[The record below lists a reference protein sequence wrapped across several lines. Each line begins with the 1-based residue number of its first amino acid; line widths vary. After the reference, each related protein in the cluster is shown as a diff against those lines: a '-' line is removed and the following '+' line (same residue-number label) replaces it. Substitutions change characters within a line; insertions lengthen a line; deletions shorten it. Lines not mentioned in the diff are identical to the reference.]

1 MRALRERPRVTVAKA
16 LAVLVV
22 FGVGAGFASL
32 ISDDEPAVPAA
43 TATAL
48 ERARSAADDR
58 GADLTAAREEVE
70 RLGDREAAL
79 ERRLRASGSRN
90 RRLVRALRGARRRL
104 TQLQP

>member
-16 LAVLVV
+16 LAFLVV
-22 FGVGAGFASL
+22 FGAGAGFASL
-32 ISDDEPAVPAA
+32 LSDDEPAVPPA

-58 GADLTAAREEVE
+58 AGDLTSARGEVE
-70 RLGDREAAL
+70 RLEDRVAAL

-104 TQLQP
+104 AQLQP